1 MITDLRL
8 LVRKAQ
14 KKRYAIPA
22 FNVSNLEMAQA
33 VIRAAVAEKSPVIV
47 QTSEGALS
55 YAGDTTLYQIIKT
68 TAETMGKSAPI
79 VIHLDHGKNP
89 QTVKRCLALGY
100 NSVHMDASTE
110 NLRRNITLTRQA
122 VITARKTK
130 AAVQGELG
138 AILGKE
144 GLVQLKKG
152 FDYTSLMT
160 DPKHAKQFVAETGID
175 TLAVSVGTI
184 HGSFKGVEHIDV
196 TRIRQIA
203 KEVSVPLVLHGGS
216 GNDPKALKQAI
227 KAGICIINVDTDLRI
242 SLLAGLRQALGNKA
256 LAKHIDPRAIFTA
269 SYAPMQAKAQ
279 AVMRL
284 FGSSH
289 QA

>member
-1 MITDLRL
+1 MITGLRPL
-8 LVRKAQ
+8 ARRAQ
-14 KKRYAIPA
+14 KKGYAIPA

-55 YAGDTTLYQIIKT
+55 YAGDTALYQIIKT
-68 TAETMGKSAPI
+68 TAETLGRSIPV
-79 VIHLDHGKNP
+79 VIHLDHGKHP
-89 QTVKRCLALGY
+89 QIVKRCLALGY
-100 NSVHMDASTE
+100 TSVHMDASAE
-110 NLRRNITLTRQA
+110 NFKRNIALTHQA
-122 VITARKTK
+122 VVNARKTK
-130 AAVQGELG
+130 SAVQGELG

-144 GLVQLKKG
+144 GLLQLKKG

-160 DPKHAKQFVAETGID
+160 DPKQAKEFVAKTGID

-184 HGSFKGVEHIDV
+184 HGSFKGTEHIDV
-196 TRIRQIA
+196 ARIRQIA

-216 GNDPKALKQAI
+216 GNDPKALRQAI

-242 SLLAGLRQALGNKA
+242 ALLAGLRQALNNKS